1 MASSPR
7 RRAPATAPA
16 PGPRQAPAA
25 SVQPSLPF
33 GSPRR
38 SVDDL
43 YASERELSALDAEL
57 SVIALRA
64 AERGFALSTAGM
76 SIRDLDSYRMEAVH
90 LRADQDEVLER
101 VARRARRLSGADG
114 VVVEVTDSG
123 GSLRRATSG
132 SGAIPDQPWRTWA
145 ASTLRVCADTQADP
159 RVDGETC
166 RPLGIRSL
174 VSVPLRRRNVL
185 LGTVA
190 AASSRAGA
198 FDERHIAL
206 LKLLGR
212 RVAAS
217 LMRLRL
223 IEAMRRADLE
233 HVTAL
238 VNRESFFRRLF
249 YENPQPMWVLDAETR
264 RFLAVND
271 AAIARYGYSAEEF
284 AAQSAD
290 ALRPDTEKFHADF
303 ARAMRETTT
312 ISAKHRLRDGRI
324 IDVEITAGPQE
335 FNGRPALLSIVNDVT
350 ERNRLY
356 RELRD
361 GAFHDALT
369 GGANRTLFTERVAHA
384 LTRMRRHSATIA
396 VLVADIDHFKH
407 VNDSMG
413 HAAGDAL
420 LQAAA
425 ARIQLTLRPGDTVAR
440 LSADEF
446 AILLEEVGHR
456 EGAVEAA
463 ERLAEAFAD
472 PLDFANGSLVMTL
485 SIGVAASANSQSSAG
500 ELLGNAELAMY
511 AAKSEGRGRVTV
523 FEPSMQ
529 ATAAERLSLEQD
541 LRRAVD
547 RGELRLFYQPL
558 IATQSGEIV
567 GCEALVRWQHP
578 VRGLVPPD
586 SFIPLAEETGV
597 ITVIDTWVL
606 RTACTQ
612 AAAWHAAGHG
622 DLFVAI
628 NVSGRELGR
637 ADLVDRVE
645 AAMVESGLSPAYLE
659 VEITE
664 STAAVQSAEAL
675 EELRQLRRAGI
686 TVAIDDFGTGYSSL
700 SKLSTFPVDRLK
712 IDRSFLT
719 MIKQET
725 DDEPLVAAMIGMGHR
740 LGLEVTAEGVETA
753 AQLAFLRRNG
763 CDLLQG
769 FLFSRPVPA
778 EAFDELL
785 RGAPQQAGTA

>member
-1 MASSPR
+1 
-7 RRAPATAPA
+7 
-16 PGPRQAPAA
+16 
-25 SVQPSLPF
+25 VE
-33 GSPRR
+33 
-38 SVDDL
+38 DL
-43 YASERELSALDAEL
+43 FASERERNALDAEL
-57 SVIALRA
+57 AAIALRA
-64 AERGFALSTAGM
+64 VERGFALSSGGTTVG
-76 SIRDLDSYRMEAVH
+76 DLDSYRMEA
-90 LRADQDEVLER
+90 LNLSADQDRVLSR

-114 VVVEVTDSG
+114 VVIEVADSA
-123 GSLRRATSG
+123 GSPRRATSG
-132 SGAIPDQPWRTWA
+132 TGVIPDHAWRARA
-145 ASTLRVCADTQADP
+145 AGTLRVCDDTESDP
-159 RVDGETC
+159 RVDRETC
-166 RPLGIRSL
+166 RQLGIRSL
-174 VSVPLRRRNVL
+174 VSVPVRRRNML

-190 AASSRAGA
+190 AVSSRAGA
-198 FDERHIAL
+198 FDERRISL
-206 LKLLGR
+206 LKVLGR
-212 RVAAS
+212 RAATS
-217 LMRLRL
+217 LVRLHI
-223 IEAMRRADLE
+223 IEVMRRADLE

-264 RFLAVND
+264 RFLAVNE

-290 ALRPDTEKFHADF
+290 AIRPDTERFHADF
-303 ARAMRETTT
+303 ARAMRETAT

-335 FNGRPALLSIVNDVT
+335 FNGRRALLSIVNDVT

-356 RELRD
+356 EQLRD

-463 ERLAEAFAD
+463 ERLIEAFAD
-472 PLDFANGSLVMTL
+472 PLDFADGSLVMTL
-485 SIGVAASANSQSSAG
+485 SIGVAASSNSRTSAE
-500 ELLGNAELAMY
+500 ELLGDAELAMY

-529 ATAAERLSLEQD
+529 ATAAARLSLEQD
-541 LRRAVD
+541 LRHAVD

-558 IATQSGEIV
+558 VATQSGEIV

-597 ITVIDTWVL
+597 ISAIDTWVL

-612 AAAWHAAGHG
+612 AAAWHRAGYP

-628 NVSGRELGR
+628 NVSSRELGR

-645 AAMVESGLSPAYLE
+645 AAVLESGLAAAYLE

-675 EELRQLRRAGI
+675 DELRQLRRAGI

-719 MIKQET
+719 MIKREA
-725 DDEPLVAAMIGMGHR
+725 DDEPLVAAMIGMAHR

-778 EAFDELL
+778 EAFDKLL
-785 RGAPQQAGTA
+785 RNAPQQAGTA

>member
-1 MASSPR
+1 MQQSFPFASHR
-7 RRAPATAPA
+7 RP
-16 PGPRQAPAA
+16 
-25 SVQPSLPF
+25 VE
-33 GSPRR
+33 
-38 SVDDL
+38 DL
-43 YASERELSALDAEL
+43 SDSERDLGALDTELSA
-57 SVIALRA
+57 IALRA
-64 AERGFALSTAGM
+64 AERGLSLSSAGTTVP
-76 SIRDLDSYRMEAVH
+76 DLDSYRMEAVK
-90 LRADQDEVLER
+90 LSADQNQVLSR
-101 VARRARRLSGADG
+101 AARRARRLSGADR
-114 VVVEVTDSG
+114 VVIEVTDGG
-123 GSLRRATSG
+123 GSLRRATAG
-132 SGAIPDQPWRTWA
+132 TGAMPDHAWRARA
-145 ASTLRVCADTQADP
+145 ASTLRVCADTGADP
-159 RVDGETC
+159 RVDRETC
-166 RPLGIRSL
+166 RRLGVRSL
-174 VSVPLRRRNVL
+174 VSVPLRRRNVV

-190 AASSRAGA
+190 AASSRADA
-198 FDERHIAL
+198 FDERRIAL

-223 IEAMRRADLE
+223 IEAMRLADLE

-238 VNRESFFRRLF
+238 VNRESLFRRLF

-271 AAIARYGYSAEEF
+271 AAVAKYGYSAEEF
-284 AAQSAD
+284 AAQTPD
-290 ALRPDTEKFHADF
+290 ALRSDIERFHAEFD
-303 ARAMRETTT
+303 RALRETATF
-312 ISAKHRLRDGRI
+312 SAKHRLRDGRV

-335 FNGRPALLSIVNDVT
+335 FNGHPAMLSIVNDVT

-356 RELRD
+356 KQLRD
-361 GAFHDALT
+361 GAFHDSLT
-369 GGANRTLFTERVAHA
+369 GGANRSLFTERVAHA
-384 LTRMRRHSATIA
+384 LTRMRRRSATIA

-446 AILLEEVGHR
+446 AILLEEVGHP
-456 EGAVEAA
+456 EGAIDAA
-463 ERLAEAFAD
+463 ERLTGAFAD
-472 PLDFANGSLVMTL
+472 PLDFADGSLVMTL
-485 SIGVAASANSQSSAG
+485 SIGVATSSNSQTTAE
-500 ELLGNAELAMY
+500 ELLGDAELAMY

-547 RGELRLFYQPL
+547 RGELRLCYQPL
-558 IATQSGEIV
+558 VATQSGEIV

-597 ITVIDTWVL
+597 ITAIDTWVL
-606 RTACTQ
+606 RTACAQ
-612 AAAWHAAGHG
+612 AAAWHRAGHR

-628 NVSGRELGR
+628 NVSGCELGR

-645 AAMVESGLSPAYLE
+645 AVVLESGLSPAYLE

-664 STAAVQSAEAL
+664 SAAAVQPAEAL

-719 MIKQET
+719 MIKRES

-753 AQLAFLRRNG
+753 AQVAFLRRNG

-778 EAFDELL
+778 EAFEELL
-785 RGAPQQAGTA
+785 GSAPQQAGTA

>member
-1 MASSPR
+1 M
-7 RRAPATAPA
+7 
-16 PGPRQAPAA
+16 Q
-25 SVQPSLPF
+25 QSLPLA
-33 GSPRR
+33 SADR
-38 SVDDL
+38 SVEEL
-43 YASERELSALDAEL
+43 HASEREMNALDAEL
-57 SVIALRA
+57 AAIALRA

-76 SIRDLDSYRMEAVH
+76 SVRDLDSYRMEAIN
-90 LRADQDEVLER
+90 LSADQDRVLDR

-114 VVVEVTDSG
+114 VVVEAADST

-132 SGAIPDQPWRTWA
+132 TAALPDHVWRSGGAG
-145 ASTLRVCADTQADP
+145 TLRVCADTESDP
-159 RVDGETC
+159 RVDREVC
-166 RPLGIRSL
+166 RRLGIRSL
-174 VSVPLRRRNVL
+174 VSIPVRRRNLRV
-185 LGTVA
+185 GTVA

-198 FDERHIAL
+198 FDERRLAQ
-206 LKLLGR
+206 LKILGR
-212 RVAAS
+212 RAATS
-217 LMRLRL
+217 LVRLHI
-223 IEAMRRADLE
+223 IEAMRRSDLE

-238 VNRESFFRRLF
+238 VNRESLFRRLF

-290 ALRPDTEKFHADF
+290 ALRPDTERFHADF
-303 ARAMRETTT
+303 ARAMRETAT
-312 ISAKHRLRDGRI
+312 IRAKHRLRDGRI

-335 FNGRPALLSIVNDVT
+335 FNGRPAMLSIINDVT

-356 RELRD
+356 KQLRD
-361 GAFHDALT
+361 GAFHDTLT

-384 LTRMRRHSATIA
+384 LTRMRRRSATIA

-413 HAAGDAL
+413 HASGDAL

-425 ARIQLTLRPGDTVAR
+425 ARIQATLRPGDTVAR

-446 AILLEEVGHR
+446 AILLEEVGHP

-472 PLDFANGSLVMTL
+472 PLDFADGSLVMTL
-485 SIGVAASANSQSSAG
+485 SIGVATSASSQATAE
-500 ELLGNAELAMY
+500 ELLGDAELAMY
-511 AAKSEGRGRVTV
+511 AAKAGGRGRVTL
-523 FEPSMQ
+523 FEPGMQ

-541 LRRAVD
+541 LRHAVD

-558 IATQSGEIV
+558 VVAQSGEIV

-578 VRGLVPPD
+578 LRGLVAPD
-586 SFIPLAEETGV
+586 SFIPLAEETGM
-597 ITVIDTWVL
+597 ISAIDTWVL
-606 RTACTQ
+606 RTACNQ
-612 AAAWHAAGHG
+612 AAAWHRAGHR
-622 DLFVAI
+622 DLFVAV

-637 ADLVDRVE
+637 SDLVDRVE
-645 AAMVESGLSPAYLE
+645 AAVFESGLSPAYLE
-659 VEITE
+659 IEITE

-719 MIKQET
+719 MIRRES
-725 DDEPLVAAMIGMGHR
+725 DDEPLVAAMIGMAHR
-740 LGLEVTAEGVETA
+740 LGLEVTAEGVETEV
-753 AQLAFLRRNG
+753 QRGFLRRNG

-778 EAFDELL
+778 EGFDELL
-785 RGAPQQAGTA
+785 GGTPQQAGTA